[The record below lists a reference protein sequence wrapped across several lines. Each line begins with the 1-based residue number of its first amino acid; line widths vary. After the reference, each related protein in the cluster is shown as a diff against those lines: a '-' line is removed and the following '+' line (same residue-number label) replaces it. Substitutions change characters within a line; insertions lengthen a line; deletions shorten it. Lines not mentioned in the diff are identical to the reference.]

1 MANLIVSF
9 EWIGKCTEI
18 ECTNKALMVCRL
30 HRQLLC
36 SCCVG
41 SLHACCQV
49 TEIGNTELIKTVAEI
64 TESLLKRIED
74 YGRNYR
80 LETRYP
86 GFDEALKPLIEELAE
101 FKLEAEKVKND
112 KDVFQIRSLQ
122 EKVLALKAKV
132 DTSFCFISFSAFV
145 AHLYEALKARGV
157 EDSSVAHLDFEQLLE
172 KAKERMRKEFQ
183 KTEDRRFREEH
194 ERLSEEFKK
203 QKAEI
208 QQQAAQDKKELQ
220 TKGEHEL
227 KQREG
232 QLKDLKKQLREKEH
246 EMQETIDKLYE
257 EVKSKETIIESLDVQ
272 GMRRALLSAIYSQ
285 TMGSKVD
292 FTNDSELV
300 IDLSQDKGK
309 EFLIY
314 YFCIISQFYSINFIN
329 NTDHKNCIKILY
341 YYNYLFE

>member
-1 MANLIVSF
+1 M
-9 EWIGKCTEI
+9 
-18 ECTNKALMVCRL
+18 
-30 HRQLLC
+30 
-36 SCCVG
+36 
-41 SLHACCQV
+41 
-49 TEIGNTELIKTVAEI
+49 
-64 TESLLKRIED
+64 
-74 YGRNYR
+74 
-80 LETRYP
+80 
-86 GFDEALKPLIEELAE
+86 
-101 FKLEAEKVKND
+101 
-112 KDVFQIRSLQ
+112 
-122 EKVLALKAKV
+122 LALKAKV

-208 QQQAAQDKKELQ
+208 QQQAAQDKQELQ
-220 TKGEHEL
+220 TKGEQEL
-227 KQREG
+227 KQRED

-300 IDLSQDKGK
+300 IEL
-309 EFLIY
+309 EPR
-314 YFCIISQFYSINFIN
+314 
-329 NTDHKNCIKILY
+329 
-341 YYNYLFE
+341 